1 MRARAQGEPARKK
14 RCREG
19 EWQTGSGGAACG
31 EGGTTS
37 HGGDRESSLHNLGA
51 DGWDGMAGW
60 QYYYSTFST
69 FPVTDADFF
78 IQASIRHGDSASS
91 WSWITTR
98 FGVAL

>member
-1 MRARAQGEPARKK
+1 VREIAVGYIGEGLRLTNARARAGRAGEEK

-60 QYYYSTFST
+60 QYYYLFYFSGYRCRLFYSGIHQT
-69 FPVTDADFF
+69 
-78 IQASIRHGDSASS
+78 
-91 WSWITTR
+91 WR
-98 FGVAL
+98 FS